1 VIWHI
6 FFKDCRVLW
15 KIAALAAAVHVIN
28 SLVSIILGPFMQP
41 DQLQILGYIFPYLSM
56 LSLAALVAA
65 TVHQEPI
72 PGTEQDWLVRPIER
86 RDLLA
91 AKFLFILLIGQGP
104 LFFADLLE
112 CLALGFHI
120 STSFEAA
127 IADGISKFLL
137 ITIPA
142 FGIATVTRNMTETI
156 VGGLGLVLVCAVGM
170 LVTSLVIKIPA
181 PISGSGIEWL
191 RSVVIAALFAA
202 TASFVLPLQYLRRRT
217 RLSRGIIAISAVF
230 FAFAWMFVP
239 WTPSYALQQHLGA
252 QLSESSSLEF
262 RVAPRSELT
271 PSPANTGSSGH
282 FDTLQFMLPIRVTG
296 VTDPRAILLLDR
308 AHFRL
313 IGAKGSMLYEAS
325 THFFSEGRA
334 RVDMTAAAD
343 GDGLITQ
350 QALYIPRSV
359 YVEAGDKPVNLV
371 VDYALTVLKPAA
383 PLRVNV
389 NGGVAKESLGLS
401 CVARNDSKDGDVD
414 LRCLTPLT
422 PPSCVNVLLVHA
434 PSGTHN
440 PPLDACR
447 PDYSPFP
454 FGLPIHLVR
463 RFGTDI
469 PTSNAMTRTPLPI
482 SPLLA
487 KTADVVITP
496 YEAQAH
502 LTRRMVVKNIRL
514 SDW

>member
-15 KIAALAAAVHVIN
+15 KIAALAGAVHVVN

-56 LSLAALVAA
+56 LSLAAIVAA

-72 PGTEQDWLVRPIER
+72 PGTEQDWLVRPIVR
-86 RDLLA
+86 SDLLA

-104 LFFADLLE
+104 LLFADLLE

-127 IADGISKFLL
+127 IADGVSKFLL
-137 ITIPA
+137 ITIPV

-156 VGGLGLVLVCAVGM
+156 VGGIGLVLVCAVGM

-202 TASFVLPLQYLRRRT
+202 TASLVLPLQYLRRRT
-217 RLSRGIIAISAVF
+217 RLSRGIIAISAAF

-252 QLSESSSLEF
+252 QRSESSSLEF

-271 PSPANTGSSGH
+271 RSPANTGSSGH
-282 FDTLQFMLPIRVTG
+282 FDALQFMLPIRVTG

-313 IGAKGSMLYEAS
+313 IDADGLILYETS
-325 THFFSEGRA
+325 THSFFEGRA
-334 RVDMTAAAD
+334 RIDMTAAAN
-343 GDGLITQ
+343 GEGLIAQ
-350 QALYIPRSV
+350 QVLYIPRSV
-359 YVEAGDKPVNLV
+359 YVEAGDEPVNLQV
-371 VDYALTVLKPAA
+371 NYAVTVLSPVT

-389 NGGVAKESLGLS
+389 NGSVAKDSSGLS
-401 CVARNDSKDGDVD
+401 CIARNDSKDADVD
-414 LRCLTPLT
+414 LACLTPLT
-422 PPSCVNVLLVHA
+422 PPSCVNVVLVHA

-440 PPLDACR
+440 AALDACR
-447 PDYSPFP
+447 PNYSPFP

-463 RFGTDI
+463 RFGAEI
-469 PTSNAMTRTPLPI
+469 PTSDPMTRSPLPVG
-482 SPLLA
+482 PLLA
-487 KTADVVITP
+487 KASDVVITP
-496 YEAQAH
+496 YETQAH
-502 LTRRMVVKNIRL
+502 ITRRIVVKNIRL